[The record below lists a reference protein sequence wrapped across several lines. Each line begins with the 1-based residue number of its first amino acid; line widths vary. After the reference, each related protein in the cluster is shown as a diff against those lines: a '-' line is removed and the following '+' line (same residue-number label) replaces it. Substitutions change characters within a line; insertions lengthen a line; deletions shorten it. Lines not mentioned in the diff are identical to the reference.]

1 MGNNIAL
8 RAGAQERQQHT
19 HGFANE
25 EHEKFYYEKLEQA
38 RHQDCYHKALIY
50 ILGISEDTRNHFSQI
65 YDIKSGYIKTEC
77 LHQGWQTS
85 GSVRV
90 VRLAFNLYTD
100 GTPSVDD
107 YKRRDEQTDECRRY
121 SVSGIFCCGYALY
134 FWQGIRLRYPEY
146 CRQQRSVEEILAEM
160 ERKRAE
166 NSTDGNKE

>member
-1 MGNNIAL
+1 MTNTAL
-8 RAGAQERQQHT
+8 RAEALSADNT
-19 HGFANE
+19 HMVFANE

-38 RHQDCYHKALIY
+38 RYQDCYHQALIY

-65 YDIKSGYIKTEC
+65 YDIESGCIKTEC

-100 GTPSVDD
+100 GMPSVDD
-107 YKRRDEQTDECRRY
+107 YRRKNEQVDECQEY
-121 SVSGIFCCGYALY
+121 SVSNIFCCSYAMY
-134 FWQGIRLRYPEY
+134 FWQGIKLRYPEY
-146 CRQQRSVEEILAEM
+146 SQKQKSTEGILAEM

>member
-1 MGNNIAL
+1 MNNTAL
-8 RAGAQERQQHT
+8 GAGAQSANNT
-19 HGFANE
+19 HMVFSNG

-38 RHQDCYHKALIY
+38 RYQDCYHKALIY

-85 GSVRV
+85 GSVRI

-100 GTPSVDD
+100 GMPSVDD
-107 YKRRDEQTDECRRY
+107 YESRDEQVSESRGY
-121 SVSGIFCCGYALY
+121 SVSDIFCGGYAMY
-134 FWQGIRLRYPEY
+134 FWQGIQLRYPEY
-146 CRQQRSVEEILAEM
+146 CRKQKSIEEILAEM